1 MLLSDVPP
9 ALLPRQADLNLP
21 HTHKL
26 GEYGVGRN
34 PAVQHAEG
42 HLSGPAP
49 ITSPKRIQIVRAQL
63 QQVHLNEIG

>member
-26 GEYGVGRN
+26 GEYSIGRN
-34 PAVQHAEG
+34 PAVEQVES

-49 ITSPKRIQIVRAQL
+49 IPSPKRIQVIRARL
-63 QQVHLNEIG
+63 EKVHLDEIG

>member
-9 ALLPRQADLNLP
+9 ALLPCQADLNLP

-26 GEYGVGRN
+26 GEHGVGRN
-34 PAVQHAEG
+34 PAVEQVES

-49 ITSPKRIQIVRAQL
+49 IASPKRIQVVRARL
-63 QQVHLNEIG
+63 EKVRLNDIG